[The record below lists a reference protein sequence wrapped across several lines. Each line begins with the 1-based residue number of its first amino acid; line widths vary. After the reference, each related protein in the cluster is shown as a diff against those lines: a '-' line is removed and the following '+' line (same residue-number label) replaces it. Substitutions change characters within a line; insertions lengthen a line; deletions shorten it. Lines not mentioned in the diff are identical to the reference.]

1 MKVLV
6 NSVDSL
12 QNSHI
17 SKTIDTRFKQFSS
30 IPKRVKYQINTE
42 TTSINYLKV
51 NLGLSRPS

>member
-17 SKTIDTRFKQFSS
+17 SETIDTRFKQFSS

>member
-17 SKTIDTRFKQFSS
+17 SETIDTRFKQFSS

-51 NLGLSRPS
+51 NLDLSRPS

>member
-1 MKVLV
+1 MKELV
-6 NSVDSL
+6 KSIDSI

-42 TTSINYLKV
+42 TTSINYLKL
-51 NLGLSRPS
+51 NLDLSRPS

>member
-17 SKTIDTRFKQFSS
+17 SETIDTRFKQFSS
-30 IPKRVKYQINTE
+30 IPKRVKYQINNE

-51 NLGLSRPS
+51 NLDLSRPS